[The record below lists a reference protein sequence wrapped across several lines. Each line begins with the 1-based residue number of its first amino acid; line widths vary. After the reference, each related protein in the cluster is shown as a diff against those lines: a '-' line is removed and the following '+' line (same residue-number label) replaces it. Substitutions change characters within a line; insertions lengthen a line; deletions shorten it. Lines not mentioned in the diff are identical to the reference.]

1 MIKSGGEV
9 EPGKARFS
17 HDGAPGG
24 TTHRR
29 TDVETPYPIRT
40 VREDH
45 LAIGNSAKPLH
56 EIEHDDVVVR
66 TATRMFG
73 ANVLNNDL
81 LTVARPRLARRR
93 SFL

>member
-9 EPGKARFS
+9 EPGKARFTN
-17 HDGAPGG
+17 DGSPGG

-40 VREDH
+40 VREGH

-66 TATRMFG
+66 TVTRLFG
-73 ANVLNNDL
+73 VNVLYNDL
-81 LTVARPRLARRR
+81 LTVVRPRLARR
-93 SFL
+93 

>member
-1 MIKSGGEV
+1 
-9 EPGKARFS
+9 
-17 HDGAPGG
+17 
-24 TTHRR
+24 
-29 TDVETPYPIRT
+29 
-40 VREDH
+40 

-81 LTVARPRLARRR
+81 LTVVRPRLARRR

>member
-40 VREDH
+40 VWEGY
-45 LAIGNSAKPLH
+45 LAIGNSGETPTRN
-56 EIEHDDVVVR
+56 R
-66 TATRMFG
+66 TR
-73 ANVLNNDL
+73 
-81 LTVARPRLARRR
+81 
-93 SFL
+93 